1 MAIKKKNVTTEI
13 IPRDM
18 NLIKNPTGN
27 IYKSITIIGQ
37 RAREIAK
44 EEKDELHKKLEEF
57 APASDSLEE
66 VFENKEQIDIS
77 TYYEKLPKPTLVA
90 TEEFIKGEIS
100 FREKTDA
107 EKDADKFTREG
118 DEQK

>member
-1 MAIKKKNVTTEI
+1 MAIKKKHVPTEI
-13 IPRDM
+13 IPRNM
-18 NLIKNPTGN
+18 NLVKNRTGN

-44 EEKDELHKKLEEF
+44 EERDELHKKLEEF

-90 TEEFIKGEIS
+90 TEEFIKGDIN
-100 FREKTDA
+100 FREKTED
-107 EKDADKFTREG
+107 EKAKDQFSREG
-118 DEQK
+118 DEQ